1 MAEMNIEKM
10 GQNVA
15 RKAIQELRDNGVFI
29 GRWIP
34 LKTRPMTDEESAYY
48 MDWVGCEVEMIDCPL
63 PDDGQEVLVS
73 CGGNVFVD
81 VFVNDSDCDG
91 CYFEGVDIDDV
102 EAWMPLPEPYGTQES
117 EDKE

>member
-1 MAEMNIEKM
+1 MAEINIEKM

-48 MDWVGCEVEMIDCPL
+48 MDRVGCEAKMFDCPL
-63 PDDGQEVLVS
+63 PDDGQEVLIS
-73 CGGNVFVD
+73 WCGYVCVD
-81 VFVNDSDCDG
+81 IFARDDRDG

-102 EAWMPLPEPYGTQES
+102 DAWMPLPEPYVARES
-117 EDKE
+117 EE